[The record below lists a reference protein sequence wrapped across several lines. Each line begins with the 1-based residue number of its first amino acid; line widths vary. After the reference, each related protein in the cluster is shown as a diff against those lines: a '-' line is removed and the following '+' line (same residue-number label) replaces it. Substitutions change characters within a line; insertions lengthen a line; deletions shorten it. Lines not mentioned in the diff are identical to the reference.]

1 EALGQ
6 LEQSELI
13 FRRGEIP
20 HSIYSFTHIL
30 VRDAAYASLLKSRRS
45 FLHGAIANA
54 IEQRFPDLVQLQPE
68 TLAHHLTEAGL
79 IEKAVPYWLLAGKN
93 AALRS
98 ANVEAIAL
106 LERGLEATG
115 RFAGERGEDTGE
127 HD

>member
-30 VRDAAYASLLKSRRS
+30 VRDAGYASLLKSRRS
-45 FLHGAIANA
+45 FLHRAIAKT

-79 IEKAVPYWLLAGKN
+79 IEKAVQYWLRPGHDAR
-93 AALRS
+93 ART
-98 ANVEAIAL
+98 
-106 LERGLEATG
+106 RD
-115 RFAGERGEDTGE
+115 GESTP
-127 HD
+127 